1 MTPPRGFT
9 LLEILVSIVV
19 TTVVALLVYGIA
31 DTAFTTRVRLDDRRS
46 VLQTERAMRVV
57 LHEALRNARPAA
69 RARDEAFVLEDAR
82 DARGRPA
89 DRLAFVAMG
98 GFPPLTDES
107 QWLVRLEPTAAGVA
121 LSALP
126 LGVRGA
132 RPQTLGHVAGA
143 TGVDVRVRELG
154 SPHWHDRWSFVSIVP
169 AAVEVT
175 FTTDSAVVG
184 VPLRVALPSGG
195 VE

>member
-1 MTPPRGFT
+1 MSERRGFT
-9 LLEILVSIVV
+9 LLEMIVAIVV
-19 TTVVALLVYGIA
+19 TSVVALLVYGVA
-31 DTAFTTRVRLDDRRS
+31 DASFTTRARLDERRHA
-46 VLQTERAMRVV
+46 LQTERGMR
-57 LHEALRNARPAA
+57 LILNEALRNARPAV
-69 RARDEAFVLEDAR
+69 RPGDQAFVLDDAR

-89 DRLAFVAMG
+89 DRLTFVATG

-107 QWLVRLEPTAAGVA
+107 QWVVRLEPTADGVT

-132 RPQTLGHVAGA
+132 HARLLGRLAGT
-143 TGVDVRVRELG
+143 TGVDVRVRDAG
-154 SPHWHDRWSFVSIVP
+154 SSEWRSNWSFVSIVP

-175 FTTDSAVVG
+175 FTSDAGVVG
-184 VPLRVALPSGG
+184 VPVRVALPLGA